1 MRLRLQSIFFTDSV
15 RNYLVSCAAIIGGM
29 GWTVAFL
36 VLLVGGLIAVAVAR
50 LPPSRRA
57 RSAWMARSH
66 VRGPSA
72 MRHIA
77 AYQMV
82 QNVGFVVAAVGAIG
96 LLGRYTGVL
105 RR

>member
-1 MRLRLQSIFFTDSV
+1 
-15 RNYLVSCAAIIGGM
+15 
-29 GWTVAFL
+29 
-36 VLLVGGLIAVAVAR
+36 
-50 LPPSRRA
+50 
-57 RSAWMARSH
+57 
-66 VRGPSA
+66 